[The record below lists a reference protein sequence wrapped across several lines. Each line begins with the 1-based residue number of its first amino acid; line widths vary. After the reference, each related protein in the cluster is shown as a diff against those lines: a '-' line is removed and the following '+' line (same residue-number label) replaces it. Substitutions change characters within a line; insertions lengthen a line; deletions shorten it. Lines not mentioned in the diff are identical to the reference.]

1 MVFGS
6 VVEGSDVVDKM
17 EAVGSETGKTSK
29 EVAIADCGQLS

>member
-6 VVEGSDVVDKM
+6 VVDGYGIVDKM